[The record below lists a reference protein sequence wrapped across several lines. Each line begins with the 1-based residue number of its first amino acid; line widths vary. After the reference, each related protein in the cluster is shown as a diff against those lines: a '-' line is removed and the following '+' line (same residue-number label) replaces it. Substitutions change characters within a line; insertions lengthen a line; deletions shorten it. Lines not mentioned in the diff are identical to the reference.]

1 MALYLRLRRAWIGA
15 LALLGVTVAWNLAP
29 ELLSGRW
36 GEGTVGPIRAALIA
50 GYLIFRRG
58 QFGRS
63 DVARPRLVSGPG
75 IAALAVV
82 VLLGGGAMLLMTV
95 DDARRSFPVLE
106 QEVAVPP
113 EQENG
118 YLLIEQMRAK
128 WPLEGD
134 EQLDAAFE
142 GMPEPGAAPNVE
154 WVQSARAV
162 VHKYADCLA
171 RTRELV
177 REPHCVEVPFLTGMA
192 WVERDQEWLS
202 YSRHLALLLTISAQL
217 QAADRHWGAA
227 LDDAGRIVQ
236 LGVLISK
243 ESTTL
248 IQSLFGVAVAYIG
261 LEGLQVVGGE
271 VPDAALLRAHLGPP
285 LPEDAFRKGFNT
297 GMAEDFQGM
306 MGVFKE

>member
-1 MALYLRLRRAWIGA
+1 M
-15 LALLGVTVAWNLAP
+15 
-29 ELLSGRW
+29 
-36 GEGTVGPIRAALIA
+36 
-50 GYLIFRRG
+50 
-58 QFGRS
+58 
-63 DVARPRLVSGPG
+63 
-75 IAALAVV
+75 
-82 VLLGGGAMLLMTV
+82 VLLGGGVMLLLTV

-134 EQLDAAFE
+134 EQLDATFD
-142 GMPEPGAAPNVE
+142 GMPEPGVPPNEE

-202 YSRHLALLLTISAQL
+202 TQRAPGTAAHISAQL
-217 QAADRHWGAA
+217 QAADRHWDAA

-243 ESTTL
+243 ESTS
-248 IQSLFGVAVAYIG
+248 IDPGLFGVAVASIRP
-261 LEGLQVVGGE
+261 GGPAGCGGRG

-297 GMAEDFQGM
+297 RHWRRISRE
-306 MGVFKE
+306 